1 MGKLTAKFDNIIV
14 KQADGEKQIG
24 GIIIPDT
31 GKEKSNQYVVV
42 NVGPGQVNPYSPTG
56 ERYPMEV
63 EVGEILV
70 IPKAVVSTVDCDGEE
85 YGVCRA
91 VEARASYTKD

>member
-1 MGKLTAKFDNIIV
+1 MGKLIAKFDNIIV
-14 KQADGEKQIG
+14 KPADGERQVG

-31 GKEKSNQYVVV
+31 GKEKSSQYIVV

-63 EVGEILV
+63 EVGDILV
-70 IPKAVVSTVDCDGEE
+70 IPKAVVSLIDCDGEE
-85 YGVCRA
+85 YGTCRA
-91 VEARASYTKD
+91 VEARAAYIKD